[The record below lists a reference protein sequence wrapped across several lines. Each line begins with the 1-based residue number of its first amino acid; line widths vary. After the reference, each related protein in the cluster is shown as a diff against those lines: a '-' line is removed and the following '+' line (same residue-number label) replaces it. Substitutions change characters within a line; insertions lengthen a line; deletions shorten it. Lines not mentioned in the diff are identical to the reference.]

1 MGQQTKRF
9 DLRSKRKSKAHLL
22 LSGVGDGGDSLR
34 AKLDGSGLP
43 LVVGSALD
51 LPLLLKGVNDVL
63 VAPSDLV
70 RETLDG
76 AG

>member
-1 MGQQTKRF
+1 M
-9 DLRSKRKSKAHLL
+9 
-22 LSGVGDGGDSLR
+22 GDGGDSLR